1 MLLNQAFSS
10 FHSKPLRSSYIPLSS
25 SCSSS
30 SSPIRRRSVKT
41 TIPRKT
47 NLKILTTRIVQLT
60 RRKQLRQI
68 FNEIEV
74 AKKQFWKLNT
84 IVMNAVIEAC
94 VRCGD
99 IESAIRI
106 FDEMKNPE
114 SCGVDT
120 VTYATILKGLGKA
133 HRFDE
138 AFQLLE
144 SVENG
149 TAVGSPKLSA
159 PLVFG
164 LLNALTEAGDLRRAN
179 GLLACYGS
187 VLREGEHFS
196 VSVYNLLIK
205 GHINSGCPDTA
216 INMLNEILHQGIM
229 PDRLTYN
236 TLILACV
243 HSEKLD
249 VAMQLFAEMKEK
261 AQKFIHGDLFP
272 DIVTYTT
279 LLKGFGQ
286 AKDLVTVLQIVLEM
300 KSCSELYIDRT
311 AYTAMV
317 DALLR
322 CGSVKGA
329 LCIFGEIQKQ
339 IGCKQELRPKPH
351 LYLSMMRAFAFQ
363 GDYDLVKNLHKR
375 ILPDTVGRILPVSQE
390 EADHLLMEAALNAG
404 QVDVAIK
411 TLTYILS
418 RWKGISWTSHGGMVA
433 SRIEAL
439 LGFSAS
445 LFNPFL
451 LPQVLPSEPVEGFMI
466 PFEETRP
473 LQGTIKL
480 RDVVSRFFN
489 DAVVPIVDEWGSCTG
504 LLHREDCNQ
513 LDAPL
518 STMMRSPPPSVS
530 ASTSVGHVIDLILE
544 KRYPMVIIV
553 NCTDVFATTYGC
565 RAIGVFTLVQLNR
578 LIKPVSEEKRDRP
591 FTLQK
596 MIT

>member
-10 FHSKPLRSSYIPLSS
+10 FYSKPLHYSYIPLT

-41 TIPRKT
+41 SIPRQT

-60 RRKQLRQI
+60 RRKQLGQI
-68 FNEIEV
+68 LNEIEV
-74 AKKQFWKLNT
+74 AKKQFGKLNT

-138 AFQLLE
+138 AFRLLE

-243 HSEKLD
+243 QSEKLD
-249 VAMQLFAEMKEK
+249 VAMQLFAEMK
-261 AQKFIHGDLFP
+261 
-272 DIVTYTT
+272 
-279 LLKGFGQ
+279 GFGQ
-286 AKDLVTVLQIVLEM
+286 AKDLVSVVQMVLEM
-300 KSCSELYIDRT
+300 KSRSELYIDRT
-311 AYTAMV
+311 AYTTMV
-317 DALLR
+317 DALLS

-329 LCIFGEIQKQ
+329 LCIFGVIQKQ
-339 IGCKQELRPKPH
+339 IGCNPELRPKPH
-351 LYLSMMRAFAFQ
+351 LYLSLMRAFAFR

-375 ILPDTVGRILPVSQE
+375 ILPDTVGTILPVSRE

-451 LPQVLPSEPVEGFMI
+451 LPQVLPSEPIEGFMI
-466 PFEETRP
+466 PFEATQP

-480 RDVVSRFFN
+480 RDVVARFFN

-553 NCTDVFATTYGC
+553 NCTDAFATTYGC
-565 RAIGVFTLVQLNR
+565 RAIGVFTLEQLNR
-578 LIKPVSEEKRDRP
+578 LIKPVSEEERDIP

>member
-74 AKKQFWKLNT
+74 AKKQFGKLNT

-149 TAVGSPKLSA
+149 TAAGSPKLSA

-205 GHINSGCPDTA
+205 GHINSGCPETA

-243 HSEKLD
+243 QSEKLD

>member
-10 FHSKPLRSSYIPLSS
+10 FHSKPLHSSYIPLS
-25 SCSSS
+25 SSS

-47 NLKILTTRIVQLT
+47 NLKILTSRIVQLT

-74 AKKQFWKLNT
+74 AKNQFGKLNT

-138 AFQLLE
+138 AFRLLE

-149 TAVGSPKLSA
+149 TAVGNPKLSA

-187 VLREGEHFS
+187 VFREGEHFS

-216 INMLNEILHQGIM
+216 INMFNEILHQGIM

-243 HSEKLD
+243 QSEKLD

-286 AKDLVTVLQIVLEM
+286 AKDLVSVVEIVLEM
-300 KSCSELYIDRT
+300 KSRSELYIDRT

-339 IGCKQELRPKPH
+339 IGCNPELRPKPH
-351 LYLSMMRAFAFQ
+351 LYLSMMRAFAFR

-375 ILPDTVGRILPVSQE
+375 ILPDTVGTIIPVSQE
-390 EADHLLMEAALNAG
+390 ESDHLLMEAALNAG

-466 PFEETRP
+466 PFEATRP

-480 RDVVSRFFN
+480 RDVVQRFFN

-518 STMMRSPPPSVS
+518 STMMRSPPPSVT
-530 ASTSVGHVIDLILE
+530 ATTSVGHVIDLILE

>member
-1 MLLNQAFSS
+1 MLLTHAFSS
-10 FHSKPLRSSYIPLSS
+10 FHIKPLRSSYIPIS

-30 SSPIRRRSVKT
+30 PPTRRRLLKT
-41 TIPRKT
+41 TTTRKS
-47 NLKILTTRIVQLT
+47 NLKILTSRIVQLT

-68 FNEIEV
+68 LNEIEV
-74 AKKQFWKLNT
+74 AKKRFGKLNT
-84 IVMNAVIEAC
+84 IVMNAVMEAC

-99 IESAIRI
+99 IDLAVRI
-106 FDEMKNPE
+106 FEEMKCPE
-114 SCGVDT
+114 ACGVDT
-120 VTYATILKGLGKA
+120 VTYGTLLKGLGKA
-133 HRFDE
+133 RRFDE
-138 AFQLLE
+138 AFRLLE
-144 SVENG
+144 SVEKG

-164 LLNALTEAGDLRRAN
+164 LLNALAEAGDLRRAN
-179 GLLACYGS
+179 GLLACYGF

-196 VSVYNLLIK
+196 VSVYNLLMK
-205 GHINSGCPDTA
+205 GHINSGCPDAA

-243 HSEKLD
+243 QSEKLD

-261 AQKFIHGDLFP
+261 AEKFFRDDLFP

-279 LLKGFGQ
+279 LLKGCGQ
-286 AKDLVTVLQIVLEM
+286 ANDLVSVMQIVLEM
-300 KSCSELYIDRT
+300 KYRSELYIDRT
-311 AYTAMV
+311 AYTATV
-317 DALLR
+317 DALLK
-322 CGSVKGA
+322 CGSFKGA

-339 IGCKQELRPKPH
+339 VGLKRELRPKPH
-351 LYLSMMRAFAFQ
+351 LYLSIMRPFAFR
-363 GDYDLVKNLHKR
+363 GDYHLVKNLHKR
-375 ILPDTVGRILPVSQE
+375 ILPDTTGTILPVAQE

-411 TLTYILS
+411 TLTYIVS

-451 LPQVLPSEPVEGFMI
+451 LPQVSPSEPVEGFMI
-466 PFEETRP
+466 PFEATRP
-473 LQGTIKL
+473 LQGTVKL
-480 RDVVSRFFN
+480 KNVVMRFFN

-504 LLHREDCNQ
+504 LLHRKDCNQ
-513 LDAPL
+513 LDASL
-518 STMMRSPPPSVS
+518 STMMRSPPPSVM

-544 KRYPMVIIV
+544 KGYPMVIIV
-553 NCTDVFATTYGC
+553 NCTDVYATSYGC
-565 RAIGVFTLVQLNR
+565 RAVGVFTLEQLKR
-578 LIKPVSEEKRDRP
+578 LIKPVSEGKGTDLSLCRR
-591 FTLQK
+591 
-596 MIT
+596 

>member
-1 MLLNQAFSS
+1 ML
-10 FHSKPLRSSYIPLSS
+10 
-25 SCSSS
+25 
-30 SSPIRRRSVKT
+30 T
-41 TIPRKT
+41 
-47 NLKILTTRIVQLT
+47 
-60 RRKQLRQI
+60 
-68 FNEIEV
+68 
-74 AKKQFWKLNT
+74 
-84 IVMNAVIEAC
+84 
-94 VRCGD
+94 GD
-99 IESAIRI
+99 VYLQCYS
-106 FDEMKNPE
+106 
-114 SCGVDT
+114 
-120 VTYATILKGLGKA
+120 
-133 HRFDE
+133 
-138 AFQLLE
+138 
-144 SVENG
+144 
-149 TAVGSPKLSA
+149 
-159 PLVFG
+159 
-164 LLNALTEAGDLRRAN
+164 AGDLRRAN

-243 HSEKLD
+243 QSEKLD

-418 RWKGISWTSHGGMVA
+418 RWKGISWTSHGGM
-433 SRIEAL
+433 
-439 LGFSAS
+439 
-445 LFNPFL
+445 
-451 LPQVLPSEPVEGFMI
+451 
-466 PFEETRP
+466 
-473 LQGTIKL
+473 
-480 RDVVSRFFN
+480 
-489 DAVVPIVDEWGSCTG
+489 
-504 LLHREDCNQ
+504 
-513 LDAPL
+513 
-518 STMMRSPPPSVS
+518 
-530 ASTSVGHVIDLILE
+530 
-544 KRYPMVIIV
+544 
-553 NCTDVFATTYGC
+553 
-565 RAIGVFTLVQLNR
+565 
-578 LIKPVSEEKRDRP
+578 
-591 FTLQK
+591 
-596 MIT
+596 